1 MQESIFDTHACLDT
15 LVMYTTKVEECR
27 DFYTSLGLAFGEEHS
42 PFADGPLRYSCR
54 MPLGPVLEI
63 HPATD
68 HHRTSDLRLSLALDV
83 TETNPPLSRGEHLL
97 TDPDG
102 RKVDVTVL

>member
-1 MQESIFDTHACLDT
+1 MQESIFDTHACLDAI
-15 LVMYTTKVEECR
+15 VMYTTRVEECR
-27 DFYTSLGLAFGEEHS
+27 DFYTSLGLAFGEEHY
-42 PFADGPLRYSCR
+42 PLADGLRRYSCR

-63 HPATD
+63 HPATNN
-68 HHRTSDLRLSLALDV
+68 HQTSDLRLSLALDV